1 MIPTFVSPVPPPSA
15 PVIAITP
22 LAPSAPSF
30 VGVAQAPLTPVLSG
44 VRTAGS
50 STPGFGLPFT
60 PLPTGGNTGGNGQ
73 AATQPAGGIGTVGT
87 RPAPVSL
94 APGGSSAGG
103 AALMLGIDPESR
115 SLRTEAFM
123 SFNIPQGTFVHS
135 DASASVTLEAALN
148 DGAPLPGWLAFDEA
162 TGTFSGTPPAE
173 FEGVLMI
180 RVVAR
185 DSNGAE
191 ATARFEVEV
200 TSGDEV
206 EINAGDVQD
215 GDPVEP
221 APQALNNG
229 KAGVQDQI
237 ALVAKASLMN
247 QALGLLDSL
256 FGLEL
261 AEQHKALPDNRDK
274 DQRVS

>member
-1 MIPTFVSPVPPPSA
+1 
-15 PVIAITP
+15 
-22 LAPSAPSF
+22 
-30 VGVAQAPLTPVLSG
+30 
-44 VRTAGS
+44 
-50 STPGFGLPFT
+50 
-60 PLPTGGNTGGNGQ
+60 
-73 AATQPAGGIGTVGT
+73 
-87 RPAPVSL
+87 
-94 APGGSSAGG
+94 
-103 AALMLGIDPESR
+103 
-115 SLRTEAFM
+115 M

-206 EINAGDVQD
+206 EINAGDAQG

-221 APQALNNG
+221 PPQAPGPQGLNNG

-237 ALVAKASLMN
+237 ALVAKSSLMN

-256 FGLEL
+256 IET
-261 AEQHKALPDNRDK
+261 
-274 DQRVS
+274 

>member
-1 MIPTFVSPVPPPSA
+1 
-15 PVIAITP
+15 
-22 LAPSAPSF
+22 
-30 VGVAQAPLTPVLSG
+30 
-44 VRTAGS
+44 
-50 STPGFGLPFT
+50 
-60 PLPTGGNTGGNGQ
+60 
-73 AATQPAGGIGTVGT
+73 
-87 RPAPVSL
+87 
-94 APGGSSAGG
+94 
-103 AALMLGIDPESR
+103 
-115 SLRTEAFM
+115 M

-206 EINAGDVQD
+206 EINADSAQD

-221 APQALNNG
+221 APQAQSGQDVPGPQALNNG
-229 KAGVQDQI
+229 KAGVQAQI
-237 ALVAKASLMN
+237 ALVAKSGLMN

-261 AEQHKALPDNRDK
+261 TEQHKALPDNRDK
-274 DQRVS
+274 DQRIS